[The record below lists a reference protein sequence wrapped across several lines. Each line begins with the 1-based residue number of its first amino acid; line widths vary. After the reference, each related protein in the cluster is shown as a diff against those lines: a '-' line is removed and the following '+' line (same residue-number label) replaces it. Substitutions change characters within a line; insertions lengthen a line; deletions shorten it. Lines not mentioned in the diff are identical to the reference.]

1 MLSAL
6 LFAWK
11 HFTTKKWN
19 SFNSHQIEFK
29 SNYPTEGP
37 DESLISRSD
46 SFQIDNDFVDDETL
60 IDNRRDG
67 DDIANDSDGSANPDN
82 GHDNAIE
89 HSNNAH
95 RIGIKAKRIATKSKF
110 LKNSNRCGRICDQ
123 YSEKRYLMNSTGDDE
138 LFDFTPQTTL

>member
-11 HFTTKKWN
+11 HFTTNKWN

-29 SNYPTEGP
+29 SNYPTDGP

-46 SFQIDNDFVDDETL
+46 SFQIDNDFVDDETP
-60 IDNRRDG
+60 IDNRRAG
-67 DDIANDSDGSANPDN
+67 DDIANDSDGNNDSDGGCGNVTD
-82 GHDNAIE
+82 

-95 RIGIKAKRIATKSKF
+95 RNGIRAKRIATKSKF
-110 LKNSNRCGRICDQ
+110 SKNSNRSGRIRDQ
-123 YSEKRYLMNSTGDDE
+123 FSEKRYLMNSTGDDE